1 MLFLVLLSAFV
12 AVVAADCPLSRTLL
26 RAFDANTGSQIGM
39 VSTDL
44 NSSGSFGITNSTNMT
59 HWAQIS
65 TWNDCKNQFPF
76 YIQLEN
82 TRDPHLNYTSLVSG
96 FRNCSD
102 ATMPGWLLM
111 TPSDGP
117 GLPYPTPNLLLST
130 LQHGWNSPPTPFCGE
145 TWGWEVDSDWY
156 LIPNWINP
164 DRREWRN
171 LRILYDSAWDRIVFT
186 SGPNDYPGV
195 ATPIKLQ
202 LS

>member
-59 HWAQIS
+59 HWAQIT

-82 TRDPHLNYTSLVSG
+82 TRDPHL
-96 FRNCSD
+96 
-102 ATMPGWLLM
+102 
-111 TPSDGP
+111 
-117 GLPYPTPNLLLST
+117 
-130 LQHGWNSPPTPFCGE
+130 
-145 TWGWEVDSDWY
+145 
-156 LIPNWINP
+156 
-164 DRREWRN
+164 
-171 LRILYDSAWDRIVFT
+171 YDF
-186 SGPNDYPGV
+186 PE
-195 ATPIKLQ
+195 
-202 LS
+202 